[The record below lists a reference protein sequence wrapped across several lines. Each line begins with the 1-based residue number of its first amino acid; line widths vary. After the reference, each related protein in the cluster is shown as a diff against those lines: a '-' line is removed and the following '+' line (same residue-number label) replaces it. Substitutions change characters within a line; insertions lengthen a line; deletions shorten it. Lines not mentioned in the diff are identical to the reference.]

1 MHGLERRIT
10 RSRDE
15 RLIAGVAGGLANY
28 FDIDPTIV
36 RIGWLVAL
44 FATGPG
50 ALFVYLLCALIIPN
64 ERDITYS

>member
-1 MHGLERRIT
+1 MV
-10 RSRDE
+10 
-15 RLIAGVAGGLANY
+15 AGVAGGLANY

-36 RIGWLVAL
+36 RIAWLVAL

-64 ERDITYS
+64 DRDITYS